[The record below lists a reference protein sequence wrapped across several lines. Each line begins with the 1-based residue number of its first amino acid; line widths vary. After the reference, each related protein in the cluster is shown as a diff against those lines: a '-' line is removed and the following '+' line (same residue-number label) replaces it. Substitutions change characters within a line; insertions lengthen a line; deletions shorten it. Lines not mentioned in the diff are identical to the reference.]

1 MAGWPVARSVLAT
14 RVIRESSKILEFE
27 MLDHV
32 IVGDPKSDPLYRGF
46 FSFREAGLL

>member
-1 MAGWPVARSVLAT
+1 MVTQA
-14 RVIRESSKILEFE
+14 IRESAKILEFE

-32 IVGDPKSDPLYRGF
+32 IVGDPKSDPLSRGF